1 MSPDSSKPSATPRR
15 PMSPHLQVWS
25 WHVTMAAS
33 ILNRATGIASVAG
46 AIAVA
51 AWLVCLALGPS
62 TYDVFLTY
70 ARSPLGLL
78 VWFGLSL
85 AGFVHLM
92 GGIRHFIWDMG
103 AGLQPKTASALSTW
117 SILIGVVLTIAFWAW
132 LFVSGK
138 VTL

>member
-1 MSPDSSKPSATPRR
+1 MSPESLKTSATPRR

-33 ILNRATGIASVAG
+33 ILNRATGIASVVG
-46 AIAVA
+46 AVA
-51 AWLVCLALGPS
+51 VAGWLICLALGPD
-62 TYDVFLTY
+62 TYTIFLTY
-70 ARSPLGLL
+70 AKSPLGLL

-92 GGIRHFIWDMG
+92 GGLRHFVWDMG
-103 AGLQPKTASALSTW
+103 AGLQPRTASALALW
-117 SILIGVVLTIAFWAW
+117 SMIIGVLLTIAFWAW

-138 VTL
+138 VVL